1 MKKLQKVVFIGMLI
15 LSTMYFVF
23 TLGISTNV
31 ALGSTRVAELYAH
44 SQTVNKQLFP
54 YAVWLV
60 VLSGLS
66 YILGNHKNVNFFIPN
81 FVTAILSSVLSI
93 SVSILTVI
101 KIIPLRTEFIQ
112 TMDPSTDN
120 IKILIALNYA
130 KVNTFIYDAGI
141 FVSVALIVCSS
152 FSIYFIVKKYQQKVN
167 SAKMKKLSME
177 V

>member
-1 MKKLQKVVFIGMLI
+1 MKKLQKIVFIGMLI
-15 LSTMYFVF
+15 LSAMYFVF

-31 ALGSTRVAELYAH
+31 ALGSSRVADLYEH
-44 SQTVNKQLFP
+44 SQIVNKQLFP
-54 YAVWLV
+54 LGVWMV
-60 VLSGLS
+60 VLAGLS

-81 FVTAILSSVLSI
+81 FITAISSAILSI
-93 SVSILTVI
+93 SVSVLTII
-101 KIIPLRTEFIQ
+101 KVLPLKEEFIL
-112 TMDPSTDN
+112 TMDPTTDN

-141 FVSVALIVCSS
+141 FVSVALIICSI